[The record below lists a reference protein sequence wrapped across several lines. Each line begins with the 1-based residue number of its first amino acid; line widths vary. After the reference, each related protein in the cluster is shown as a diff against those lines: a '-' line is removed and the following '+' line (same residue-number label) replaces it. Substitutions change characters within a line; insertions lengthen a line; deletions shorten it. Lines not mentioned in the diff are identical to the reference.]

1 MTPSAPRA
9 AAVHDLSLA
18 DGRTVRAR
26 CWPGH
31 GRPLVLLHGLLDDSE
46 GWSRVARDTHRPCHA
61 IDLPGFGGS
70 DLPTRPRISAYAE
83 AVAEALALL
92 DLGPCT
98 LVGHSLG
105 GAVAAGVAER
115 HPGVAALAL
124 LAPAGFG
131 PIRLAEVMAA
141 PGIRHAAQLA
151 LPLALVNPLTVT
163 AAYSTLVARGRLPP
177 PDLLERLAR
186 RGLCSGAGVG
196 MAVQALAVAG
206 RSERALFRRGLSFGG
221 PVAAVWGERD
231 ALVDPAHAAGLRRA
245 APHAHVEIWPG
256 MGHHPERERP
266 RELSRFIE
274 RHAARARR
282 VARRR
287 AVRPRPVVAAVPAAP
302 PVLAPRTA
310 AQDHAEAA

>member
-1 MTPSAPRA
+1 MRSSAPRA
-9 AAVHDLSLA
+9 AAVHDLPLV

-46 GWSRVARDTHRPCHA
+46 GWARLARDTHRPCHA

-83 AVAEALALL
+83 VICAALELL

-98 LVGHSLG
+98 VVGHSLG
-105 GAVAAGVAER
+105 GAVAAAVAER
-115 HPGVAALAL
+115 HPTVAALAM

-131 PIRLAEVMAA
+131 PLRLAEVMAA

-151 LPLALVNPLTVT
+151 LPVALVNPLTVT
-163 AAYSTLVARGRLPP
+163 AAYSTLIARGHLPP

-186 RGLCSGAGVG
+186 RGLYSGAGVG
-196 MAVQALAVAG
+196 MAVQALAAAG
-206 RSERALFRRGLSFGG
+206 RSRSAFFRRELAFAG
-221 PVAAVWGERD
+221 PVAALWGERD
-231 ALVDPAHAAGLRRA
+231 ALVDTAHAANLRRA
-245 APHAHVEIWPG
+245 VPHAHVEIWPG

-266 RELSRFIE
+266 QELSRFIE
-274 RHAARARR
+274 RHAARG
-282 VARRR
+282 RRR
-287 AVRPRPVVAAVPAAP
+287 AGSPRRPLRRRPAAP
-302 PVLAPRTA
+302 APPA
-310 AQDHAEAA
+310 ATRPAPARARA

>member
-1 MTPSAPRA
+1 MSPAPRA

-31 GRPLVLLHGLLDDSE
+31 GRPLVLVHGLFDDSE
-46 GWSRVARDTHRPCHA
+46 GWARLARDTHRPCHA

-83 AVAEALALL
+83 AICEALAVL

-98 LVGHSLG
+98 VVGHSLG
-105 GAVAAGVAER
+105 GAVAAAVAER
-115 HPGVAALAL
+115 HPHAAALAM

-141 PGIRHAAQLA
+141 PGIRHAAVLA
-151 LPLALVNPLTVT
+151 LPVALVNPVTVT
-163 AAYSTLVARGRLPP
+163 AAYSTLVARGHLPP

-186 RGLCSGAGVG
+186 CGLHSAAGVG
-196 MAVQALAVAG
+196 MAVQALAAAG
-206 RSERALFRRGLSFGG
+206 RSPSAFFRRELAFSG
-221 PVAAVWGERD
+221 PVAALWGDRD
-231 ALVDPAHAAGLRRA
+231 ALVDPAHAANVRRC
-245 APHAHVEIWPG
+245 APHAHIEIWRG

-266 RELSRFIE
+266 QELSRFIE
-274 RHAARARR
+274 RHAARG
-282 VARRR
+282 RRR
-287 AVRPRPVVAAVPAAP
+287 ASRARRALRLPRAPGAPPAAMRP
-302 PVLAPRTA
+302 ARA
-310 AQDHAEAA
+310 RARA

>member
-1 MTPSAPRA
+1 MSSAPRA
-9 AAVHDLSLA
+9 AAVHDLSLR

-31 GRPLVLLHGLLDDSE
+31 GRPLVLIHGLFDDSE
-46 GWSRVARDTHRPCHA
+46 GWARLARDTHRPCHA

-70 DLPTRPRISAYAE
+70 DLPARPRVSSYAE
-83 AVAEALALL
+83 AVCGALAVL

-98 LVGHSLG
+98 VVGHSLG
-105 GAVAAGVAER
+105 GAVAAAVAER
-115 HPGVAALAL
+115 HPPAAALAM

-151 LPLALVNPLTVT
+151 LPVALINPLTVT
-163 AAYSTLVARGRLPP
+163 AAYTTLVARGHLPP
-177 PDLLERLAR
+177 ADLLERVAR
-186 RGLCSGAGVG
+186 CGLTSSAGVV
-196 MAVQALAVAG
+196 MAVQALAAAG
-206 RSERALFRRGLSFGG
+206 RAPSAFFRRELAFAG
-221 PVAAVWGERD
+221 PVAALWGERD
-231 ALVDPAHAAGLRRA
+231 ALVDVAHAANVLRA

-274 RHAARARR
+274 RHAARG
-282 VARRR
+282 RRR
-287 AVRPRPVVAAVPAAP
+287 ASRARRPLRLPPRAAGPAATRP
-302 PVLAPRTA
+302 APARA
-310 AQDHAEAA
+310 RA

>member
-1 MTPSAPRA
+1 MRPSAPRA
-9 AAVHDLSLA
+9 AAVHDLPLA

-46 GWSRVARDTHRPCHA
+46 GWARLARDTHRPCHA

-83 AVAEALALL
+83 AVAEGL
-92 DLGPCT
+92 DQLRLGPCT

-105 GAVAAGVAER
+105 GAVAAAVAER
-115 HPGVAALAL
+115 HAGVAALAL

-131 PIRLAEVMAA
+131 PIRLAELMAT

-151 LPLALVNPLTVT
+151 LPFALVNPLAVT

-177 PDLLERLAR
+177 ADLLERLAR
-186 RGLCSGAGVG
+186 RGLCSAEGVG
-196 MAVQALAVAG
+196 MAVQALAAAG
-206 RSERALFRRGLSFGG
+206 RSERAFFRRELDFAG
-221 PVAAVWGERD
+221 PVAVLWGERD
-231 ALVDPAHAAGLRRA
+231 ALVDVAHAAGLRRA
-245 APHAHVEIWPG
+245 IPHVHVEIWGG

-266 RELSRFIE
+266 LALSRFIE

-282 VARRR
+282 RPGRGRPGTVRLVARL
-287 AVRPRPVVAAVPAAP
+287 AA
-302 PVLAPRTA
+302 
-310 AQDHAEAA
+310 

>member
-1 MTPSAPRA
+1 MSSAPRA

-31 GRPLVLLHGLLDDSE
+31 GRPLVLIHGLFDDSE
-46 GWSRVARDTHRPCHA
+46 GWARLARDTHRPCHA

-70 DLPTRPRISAYAE
+70 DLPTRPRVSAYAE
-83 AVAEALALL
+83 AVCEALGLL

-98 LVGHSLG
+98 VVGHSLG
-105 GAVAAGVAER
+105 GAVAAAVAER
-115 HPGVAALAL
+115 HAAVAALAM

-151 LPLALVNPLTVT
+151 LPVALVNPLTVT
-163 AAYSTLVARGRLPP
+163 AAYSTLVARGHLPP

-186 RGLCSGAGVG
+186 RGLYSAAGVG
-196 MAVQALAVAG
+196 MAVQALAAAG
-206 RSERALFRRGLSFGG
+206 RSRSAFFRRELAFAG
-221 PVAAVWGERD
+221 PVAALWGARD
-231 ALVDPAHAAGLRRA
+231 ALVDAAHAENVRRA
-245 APHAHVEIWPG
+245 VPHAHFEIWPV

-266 RELSRFIE
+266 QDLSRFIE
-274 RHAARARR
+274 RHAARG
-282 VARRR
+282 RRR
-287 AVRPRPVVAAVPAAP
+287 AGGARRPLRRRPAAP
-302 PVLAPRTA
+302 APPA
-310 AQDHAEAA
+310 ATRPAAARARA